1 MTTDDYVV
9 GHVRDALAHEGE
21 TDVWA
26 AVTDGMLVLSGT
38 VATTERRRAAVRTA
52 SAVADGL
59 LVDDRIEVLEHVVG
73 LEPEELS

>member
-1 MTTDDYVV
+1 MTIDDYVV

-26 AVTDGMLVLSGT
+26 VVADGRLVLSGT
-38 VATTERRRAAVRTA
+38 VATTERRAAAVRTA

-59 LVDDRIEVLEHVVG
+59 DVEDRIEVLEHVVG
-73 LEPEELS
+73 LEPEELA